1 MESGKG
7 KCSYDPKL
15 NSVSALISEY
25 HKGLVVLYI
34 DKGTFPAVL
43 IVMAMTSHMDSLSSP
58 SLYMVFSLDM
68 IYIFCKLC

>member
-34 DKGTFPAVL
+34 GKGTFSVVL
-43 IVMAMTSHMDSLSSP
+43 IVMAVTSHMDSF
-58 SLYMVFSLDM
+58 YMVFSLDM